1 MKKNIILLHIA
12 LLALFSCNS
21 GQELPMHNST
31 TQEVSPAEFASLKQ
45 LSFRHSQGLDAVY
58 SQLASQST
66 RGAKSNGK
74 QTRFS
79 KELIDSLTFEFVSH
93 LPEYARTQVHR
104 TRGEQQADTTLIK
117 LSNEATALFKSF
129 FDNLSDFSNRNE
141 AEAYIEQTTQKDSF
155 KLLNKEEQQRLVFMM
170 FVGIDSGSYWSTPEN
185 WNKWHALNGDSTTMV
200 AAVKTTR
207 GMAGP
212 GASYWLTRKMMQN
225 PRFRHT
231 LLEDCIGCL
240 LGSGSAV
247 SWAIGGIVGSARAAC
262 E

>member
-1 MKKNIILLHIA
+1 
-12 LLALFSCNS
+12 
-21 GQELPMHNST
+21 MHNST

-58 SQLASQST
+58 S
-66 RGAKSNGK
+66 
-74 QTRFS
+74 
-79 KELIDSLTFEFVSH
+79 
-93 LPEYARTQVHR
+93 
-104 TRGEQQADTTLIK
+104 
-117 LSNEATALFKSF
+117 
-129 FDNLSDFSNRNE
+129 NE

-212 GASYWLTRKMMQN
+212 GASYWLTRKMMHN

>member
-1 MKKNIILLHIA
+1 
-12 LLALFSCNS
+12 
-21 GQELPMHNST
+21 
-31 TQEVSPAEFASLKQ
+31 
-45 LSFRHSQGLDAVY
+45 
-58 SQLASQST
+58 
-66 RGAKSNGK
+66 
-74 QTRFS
+74 
-79 KELIDSLTFEFVSH
+79 
-93 LPEYARTQVHR
+93 
-104 TRGEQQADTTLIK
+104 
-117 LSNEATALFKSF
+117 
-129 FDNLSDFSNRNE
+129 
-141 AEAYIEQTTQKDSF
+141 
-155 KLLNKEEQQRLVFMM
+155 MM